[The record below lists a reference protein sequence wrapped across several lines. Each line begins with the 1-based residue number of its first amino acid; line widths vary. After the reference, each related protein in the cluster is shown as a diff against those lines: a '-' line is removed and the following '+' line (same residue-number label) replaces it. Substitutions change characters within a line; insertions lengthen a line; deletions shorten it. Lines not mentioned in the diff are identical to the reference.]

1 LIFNKSK
8 AKTSLI
14 YFVSLHTLIRH
25 LLLDKGFNETFYEL
39 SVRYFPLYNG
49 YGTNKMRRPNIK
61 ELEFLS
67 KYVSQMDERG
77 DLTASCLSVAL
88 TVQTILYSCGI
99 DSFLVIGIKKVDEKI
114 YSHAWVELTDG
125 TIIDPQ
131 NESGHFKVLN
141 KFLMKEQ
148 VRKWV
153 ELNENMDSYVGK

>member
-1 LIFNKSK
+1 
-8 AKTSLI
+8 
-14 YFVSLHTLIRH
+14 
-25 LLLDKGFNETFYEL
+25 
-39 SVRYFPLYNG
+39 
-49 YGTNKMRRPNIK
+49 
-61 ELEFLS
+61 
-67 KYVSQMDERG
+67 MDERG